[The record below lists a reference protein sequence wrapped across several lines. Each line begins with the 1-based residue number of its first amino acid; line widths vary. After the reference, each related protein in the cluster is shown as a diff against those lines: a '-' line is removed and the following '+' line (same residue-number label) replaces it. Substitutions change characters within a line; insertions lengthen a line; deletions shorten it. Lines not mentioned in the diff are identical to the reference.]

1 LCHEA
6 GDRRGIA
13 WSLESLAKAQAAQ
26 GQPVRAARLWG
37 ALDQLLESVGTFLP
51 PQYTQSRDRY
61 FAAVNDTLGNH
72 AFQMALSEG
81 RAMSLTQAVQYA
93 LAEIS

>member
-1 LCHEA
+1 LLCQEA

-13 WSLESLAKAQAAQ
+13 WSLEKLAMAQAAQ

-37 ALDQLLESVGTFLP
+37 ALDQLLESVGALLP

-61 FAAVNDTLGNH
+61 FEAVRNSG
-72 AFQMALSEG
+72 
-81 RAMSLTQAVQYA
+81 
-93 LAEIS
+93 